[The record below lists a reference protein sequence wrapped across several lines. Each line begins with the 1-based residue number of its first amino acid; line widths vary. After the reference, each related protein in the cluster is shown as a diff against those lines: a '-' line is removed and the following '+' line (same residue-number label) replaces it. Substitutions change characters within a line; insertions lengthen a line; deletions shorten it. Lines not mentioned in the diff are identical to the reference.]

1 MNFSKEG
8 QNVIFLFFVGCQSS
22 RAPEWWNIFDF
33 ENVLRTR
40 KTKGGNKK
48 NKQRL
53 GGKAQA
59 CKKTCE
65 EDFPSRFTSW
75 EI

>member
-1 MNFSKEG
+1 MWSF
-8 QNVIFLFFVGCQSS
+8 FFFVGWQSS

-48 NKQRL
+48 NKQRW
-53 GGKAQA
+53 GGKAKA
-59 CKKTCE
+59 CENTCE
-65 EDFPSRFTSW
+65 EDFPSRFPNNFQVL
-75 EI
+75 